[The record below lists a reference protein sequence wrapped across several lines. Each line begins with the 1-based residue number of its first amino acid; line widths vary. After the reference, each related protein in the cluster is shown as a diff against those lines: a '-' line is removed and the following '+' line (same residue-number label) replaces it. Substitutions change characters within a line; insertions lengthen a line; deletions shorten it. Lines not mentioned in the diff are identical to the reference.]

1 MKRNVAFLL
10 VLLAGVGA
18 ILVSE
23 RREQNTHVSANAV
36 LNVAADVQ
44 RGLTRAPMRLT
55 RLSDEE
61 EVRVGNELAA
71 NYLQNGALSDE
82 DQALE
87 DYVRRVGNTLALH
100 AHRQLPY
107 TFHLVPNRAM
117 INAFSLPGGHV
128 FIGYGLIDL
137 MTSED
142 QLANI
147 LGHEVEHIDHY
158 HCAERVQVQ
167 AQLRNLKLGVVGTLV
182 QLPLEIWEA
191 GYSKDEELEADRE
204 GMRLAVRAAYS
215 PYGAVAMFKK
225 LGELHRE
232 YVIHAQTP
240 QEELSQL
247 AIESLMGYF
256 RSHPLPSERLT
267 QAQRLI
273 AEESWQGLRV
283 QKPFH
288 FESSNLPA
296 KPT

>member
-1 MKRNVAFLL
+1 MKRNIAFLI
-10 VLLAGVGA
+10 VLLVGVVA
-18 ILVSE
+18 IFVSE
-23 RREQNTHVSANAV
+23 RREQNAHVSANAV

-44 RGLTRAPMRLT
+44 RDLTRAPMRLT

-61 EVRVGNELAA
+61 EIRVGNELAA
-71 NYLQNGALSDE
+71 NYLQSGGLSDE

-107 TFHLVPNRAM
+107 TFHLIPNRTM

-128 FIGYGLIDL
+128 FIGEGLIDL
-137 MTSED
+137 IMSED

-158 HCAERVQVQ
+158 HCAERVQVE
-167 AQLRNLKLGVVGTLV
+167 AQLRNLKLGGVGALI
-182 QLPLEIWEA
+182 QLPLGIWEA

-204 GMRLAVRAAYS
+204 GMRLAVKAVYS

-225 LGELHRE
+225 FAELHRE

-247 AIESLMGYF
+247 AIESLTGYF
-256 RSHPLPSERLT
+256 RSHPLPSERLA
-267 QAQRLI
+267 QAQSLI
-273 AEESWQGLRV
+273 AEEGWQDLKV

-288 FESSNLPA
+288 VESSHPRV
-296 KPT
+296 KPG